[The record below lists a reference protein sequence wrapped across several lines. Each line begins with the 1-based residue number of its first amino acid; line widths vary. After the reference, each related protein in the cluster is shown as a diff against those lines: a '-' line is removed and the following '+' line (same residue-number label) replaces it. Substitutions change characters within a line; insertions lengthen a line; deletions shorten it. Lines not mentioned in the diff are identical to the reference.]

1 MVLFL
6 LGSVCQITR
15 RQTKKVARKEETM
28 NLPLINELLE
38 KLSTKVVDT
47 MNDLPESVT
56 TSEERELV
64 RDDIAELNY
73 TMNKLCD
80 CVGLNH

>member
-1 MVLFL
+1 
-6 LGSVCQITR
+6 
-15 RQTKKVARKEETM
+15 M